1 MRKFIHVACF
11 LTIFPSCIL
20 TGQDKL
26 PVTVRENSIYY
37 EEIVTVDSLLKKNDL
52 LILTKQW
59 VTKNF
64 VKTETFNPLQ
74 LEDKDYGLISVRIYL
89 KDVGY
94 RDEPVM
100 VSCVGKIQVKDG
112 KYRYT
117 FSDFSYSSKSTNA
130 NIGNNG
136 KEEGSCDDFVKNWQ
150 NGNSKKRFGLYL
162 ERIDEQIQILIKSLK
177 STINDST
184 NINF

>member
-1 MRKFIHVACF
+1 MKKSVCFAFF
-11 LTIFPSCIL
+11 LTIFPFCIL
-20 TGQDKL
+20 GAQDKL
-26 PVTVRENSIYY
+26 PVPVKENSIYY
-37 EEIVTVDSLLKKNDL
+37 EEIILVDSLLTKNDL
-52 LILTKQW
+52 LMLTKQW

-64 VKTETFNPLQ
+64 VKTETYNPLQ
-74 LEDKDYGLISVRIYL
+74 LEDKDYGMISVRIYL

-117 FSDFSYSSKSTNA
+117 FSDFSYVSKSTNT
-130 NIGNNG
+130 NVGNNG

-150 NGNSKKRFGLYL
+150 NGNSKKRVGLYL

-177 STINDST
+177 NTINDST